1 MIESSFDLTKTSA
14 LHLVRSSTIHLYAVY
29 IVLYII
35 DAWDSEYSNMRHF
48 DFKDES

>member
-14 LHLVRSSTIHLYAVY
+14 LHMMRSSTIHLNAVY
-29 IVLYII
+29 IMLYII
-35 DAWDSEYSNMRHF
+35 DTWDSEYSTMRHF